1 MGKIRIRSRNNKNL
15 WLNPEQIIPDPQHW
29 LNGAHLVDLHAPQ
42 PESQAA
48 AGRARHLGILGLL
61 LAHTRPVPIL
71 PRTHFQICGNVEYCS
86 QILSAFVG
94 LN

>member
-1 MGKIRIRSRNNKNL
+1 MGKIRIRSRNNNNL

-48 AGRARHLGILGLL
+48 AGRARHLGIL
-61 LAHTRPVPIL
+61 
-71 PRTHFQICGNVEYCS
+71 
-86 QILSAFVG
+86 
-94 LN
+94 